1 MTGGAYELL
10 TVSGAAEVLM
20 KSEGGVRRLIKAGKL
35 KPLRE
40 GRRVLLTPEELERYT
55 LTLPH
60 PIWVMAAIYEARA
73 HLAAFKSLGGTGW
86 RSLGM
91 DYLTP
96 QVSAYRRHFLP
107 LAVPVC
113 RDLLAAVKVK
123 DYAKAGEHEQELW
136 RVQSDYQMLYAPI
149 KTPQHKP
156 KKKQARPAAVQAAL
170 FPSDGGGT
178 V

>member
-10 TVSGAAEVLM
+10 TVSEAAKVLM
-20 KSEGGVRRLIKAGKL
+20 KSESGVRRLIKAGKL

-40 GRRVLLTPEELERYT
+40 GRRVLLTPEELQRYA

-60 PIWVMAAIYEARA
+60 PVWVMAAMQHARGI
-73 HLAAFKSLGGTGW
+73 LGIQSQLEHPVW
-86 RSLGM
+86 RA
-91 DYLTP
+91 YLTP
-96 QVSAYRRHFLP
+96 NFSALKSHFLP

-113 RDLLAAVKVK
+113 LDLLAAVKVK
-123 DYAKAGEHEQELW
+123 DYAQAGEHEQELW

-149 KTPQHKP
+149 KAPPHKP
-156 KKKQARPAAVQAAL
+156 APNKARPAAVQPAL
-170 FPSDGGGT
+170 FPKLDGGT